1 MNTMAQFNFKTID
14 NFDIVLSRNDNH
26 NHNFCES
33 QFSMMQELK
42 KHRDTIDDI
51 DHQIAELLGK
61 RFRTAECVAEIKR
74 SHHIPV
80 RIEKRITEVLDNAK
94 RHEIEFA
101 LPPQLGYFLW
111 REIIE
116 ATCYHEEQ
124 ILGITHLDE
133 EKES

>member
-1 MNTMAQFNFKTID
+1 MTKFNFKMIE
-14 NFDIVLSRNDNH
+14 NFDIVSSGNDNRH
-26 NHNFCES
+26 HNFCES

-51 DHQIAELLGK
+51 DRQIAELLGK
-61 RFRTAECVAEIKR
+61 RFRTAEQVADIKR
-74 SHHIPV
+74 EHHIPV
-80 RIEKRITEVLDNAK
+80 RIEKRIAEVLDNAK

-124 ILGITHLDE
+124 ILGITHTEDE
-133 EKES
+133 QEI